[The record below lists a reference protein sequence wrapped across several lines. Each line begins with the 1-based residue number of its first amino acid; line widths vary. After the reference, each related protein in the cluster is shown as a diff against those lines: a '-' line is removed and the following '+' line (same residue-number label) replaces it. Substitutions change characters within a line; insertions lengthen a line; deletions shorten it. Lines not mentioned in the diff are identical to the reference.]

1 MVKRAAAQ
9 AVRVDPQGVRRQAPN
24 QAQNP
29 LKAVVL
35 RAVRAVVAAQAA
47 HRQAGR

>member
-9 AVRVDPQGVRRQAPN
+9 AVRVDPQGVRRQVHS
-24 QAQNP
+24 QAENP
-29 LKAVVL
+29 LKAAVA
-35 RAVRAVVAAQAA
+35 RAVRAVAAAQAV